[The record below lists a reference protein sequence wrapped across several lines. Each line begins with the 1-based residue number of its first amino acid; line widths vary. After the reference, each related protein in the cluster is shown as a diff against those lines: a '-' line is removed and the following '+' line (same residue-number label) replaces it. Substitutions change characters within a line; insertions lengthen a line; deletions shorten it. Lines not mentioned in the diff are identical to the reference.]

1 MRDDHSGAAVALRRI
16 AKAIS
21 STDPED
27 KRRIRAYLVWVGRMF
42 RDNEI
47 VRAALVELRRRES
60 NDDERFAKREQ
71 ALLGPATAALQ
82 RLALALAPDG
92 PLQEETL
99 QAIQRETTATG
110 RMRPPVALAD
120 MLREARAGQLP
131 ALTLDDLSPLGQ
143 AAERLLRCLSAYSER
158 DLEASFV
165 VDHLTAIRT
174 ACASVNN
181 AIETRRF
188 LDYLS
193 IGRTMDRLIDVAH
206 AWDAALRDDSIADP
220 PHYQDGLAQHALV
233 VIDRICDEL
242 DFRTVRRFAL
252 YRLRVFFEHF
262 EHHRLRTELA
272 EAEAERRRREDIL
285 QRVMDRFLFQEGYF
299 PLTSVAASRGNI
311 DTAIVGPM
319 EEAGIPPILVELKQV
334 TAFQVPSQA
343 NRRAVT
349 DAIDVGRGE
358 VQRYR
363 ASLASRPQWGGI
375 IPFVVVVHTCDE
387 DISDLE
393 CDDVILI
400 DLSATTPSR
409 KRGRRL

>member
-1 MRDDHSGAAVALRRI
+1 
-16 AKAIS
+16 
-21 STDPED
+21 
-27 KRRIRAYLVWVGRMF
+27 MF

-47 VRAALVELRRRES
+47 VRAALVELRCRES
-60 NDDERFAKREQ
+60 HDDERFAKREQ

-82 RLALALAPDG
+82 RLALVLAPDG

-99 QAIQRETTATG
+99 QAIQRETTVTG
-110 RMRPPVALAD
+110 RMRRPTALAD

-143 AAERLLRCLSAYSER
+143 AADRVLRCLGAYIER
-158 DLEASFV
+158 DLEASSV
-165 VDHLTAIRT
+165 VDDLTAIRT
-174 ACASVNN
+174 VCANVNN
-181 AIETRRF
+181 AIETRKF

-193 IGRTMDRLIDVAH
+193 IGRTMDRLIGVAD
-206 AWDAALRDDSIADP
+206 AWDTALQADSIADP
-220 PHYQDGLAQHALV
+220 PHYQDGLAQDALV

-242 DFRTVRRFAL
+242 DFRAVRRFAL

-262 EHHRLRTELA
+262 EHHRLRAELA
-272 EAEAERRRREDIL
+272 EAESERRRREDIL

-311 DTAIVGPM
+311 DTAVVGPM

-375 IPFVVVVHTCDE
+375 APFVVVVHTCDE

-393 CDDVILI
+393 SDDVILI

-409 KRGRRL
+409 KRGRRLSRGGLTEPSRGSQPDPADS